1 MSYFY
6 PRTIAVI
13 IVVNLCLAAYL
24 SNTLQQTWE
33 GLLPFFAWMETTWF
47 GVAGKEWG
55 ALFAVVQAF
64 HLLAM
69 ALLGGAVL
77 VGDGRLLGL
86 VFTEYSADDIL
97 LKTHN
102 LFVVSLIIVVLT
114 GVFMACGV
122 ALKIYYLSVYW
133 YKMIAL
139 VMAVCFVFFIRRPL
153 FKAGIENINAVLVKL
168 MAISSLMLWFT
179 IAAAGR
185 WIGFS

>member
-1 MSYFY
+1 
-6 PRTIAVI
+6 
-13 IVVNLCLAAYL
+13 
-24 SNTLQQTWE
+24 
-33 GLLPFFAWMETTWF
+33 
-47 GVAGKEWG
+47 
-55 ALFAVVQAF
+55 
-64 HLLAM
+64 
-69 ALLGGAVL
+69 
-77 VGDGRLLGL
+77 
-86 VFTEYSADDIL
+86 
-97 LKTHN
+97 
-102 LFVVSLIIVVLT
+102 
-114 GVFMACGV
+114 MACGV